1 LRDDEERRRE
11 MYYGQVY
18 AHNVNNDYEALE
30 DGALDDLAN
39 GYYASGSRDKRS
51 LN

>member
-1 LRDDEERRRE
+1 

-18 AHNVNNDYEALE
+18 GHNVNNDYEALE
-30 DGALDDLAN
+30 DGALDELAN

-51 LN
+51 YWLISWVIGRD